1 MMNYID
7 PTYLKSIVDSLAVP
21 MIVVWL
27 LFLSVSAYFKRANII
42 TLGHMI
48 SDLEYAISE
57 AEQGLQM
64 LASDVND
71 LGIKSEETNR
81 EVTNL
86 SRGIAI
92 TGELTDDT
100 RHRIIPLI
108 LQKMGL
114 KLTPP
119 RNGSGFILH

>member
-1 MMNYID
+1 MNYID